1 MRAAGPAARGPRCHR
16 GGAAWGRGREAKLTL
31 HLQPLH
37 GARDGALADAV
48 GAGQFGLRSEA
59 EQGEAGQAEI
69 AL

>member
-1 MRAAGPAARGPRCHR
+1 MTC
-16 GGAAWGRGREAKLTL
+16 KTFTS
-31 HLQPLH
+31 
-37 GARDGALADAV
+37 DAV